1 MGTGWAMDD
10 VRVSVSQATEI
21 LSQCKIFI
29 PQAGLHVL
37 DGPDVL
43 KHFSDFIAIEIIRL
57 VPFSKPTVYFVKETL
72 QRDRYYAEAIGKS
85 NSTTRPILKYI
96 SALHDI

>member
-10 VRVSVSQATEI
+10 VRASVSQATEI
-21 LSQCKIFI
+21 FSQCKIFN
-29 PQAGLHVL
+29 PHAGLHVL

-43 KHFSDFIAIEIIRL
+43 KNFSDFIAKEIVRL
-57 VPFSKPTVYFVKETL
+57 VPLSKPTVYFVKETL
-72 QRDRYYAEAIGKS
+72 QKDRYYADAIAKS
-85 NSTTRPILKYI
+85 NSTTKPILKYI

>member
-1 MGTGWAMDD
+1 MGPGWAMDD
-10 VRVSVSQATEI
+10 VRASVSQATEI
-21 LSQCKIFI
+21 LSQCKIFN

-43 KHFSDFIAIEIIRL
+43 KHFSDFIAKEIVRL
-57 VPFSKPTVYFVKETL
+57 VPLSKPTVYFVKETL
-72 QRDRYYAEAIGKS
+72 QRDRYYADAIGKS
-85 NSTTRPILKYI
+85 NSTTRLILKYI